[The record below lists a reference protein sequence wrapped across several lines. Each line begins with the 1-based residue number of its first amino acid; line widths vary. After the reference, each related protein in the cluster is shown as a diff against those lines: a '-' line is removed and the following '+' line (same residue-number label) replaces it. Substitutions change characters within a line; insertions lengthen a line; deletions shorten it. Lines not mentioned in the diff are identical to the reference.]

1 MESVD
6 YESEMLLKYDR
17 TSKIYL
23 SNDPILKITMNQL
36 VISTKFRSK
45 KRARLRTCSLRL
57 RLARPLRRRC
67 RRRSSRLAGLN
78 YNKIGRFGR
87 NK

>member
-1 MESVD
+1 MIEQAKKR
-6 YESEMLLKYDR
+6 E
-17 TSKIYL
+17 IYL
-23 SNDPILKITMNQL
+23 SNDPILKITLHRL

-45 KRARLRTCSLRL
+45 KRARLLTCSLRL

-78 YNKIGRFGR
+78 CNKMGRFGV
-87 NK
+87 KK